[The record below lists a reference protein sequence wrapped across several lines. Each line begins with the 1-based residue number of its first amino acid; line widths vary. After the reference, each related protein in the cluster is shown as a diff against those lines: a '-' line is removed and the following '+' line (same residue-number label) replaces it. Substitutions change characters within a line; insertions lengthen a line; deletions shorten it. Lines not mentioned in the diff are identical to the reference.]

1 MLLFHLRKKIDI
13 TVCTSIISVQLN
25 SSFSSCVWE
34 HTAVSVSGQLIF
46 QVQQCWG
53 GDSPAEGSAWMGG
66 AASRQCRA
74 SGCFACCLP
83 PGSGG
88 WPRQNLPPE
97 RTVNR
102 GRTTRCG
109 PGSLCWPGLVRLI
122 PPALGSVVLSWTRSC
137 SRRELLSLAACALC
151 GHFRHFPRMK
161 RVAKWWRV
169 PFPPPCETKHGLET
183 SASLW
188 TMGITDKVKFTL
200 MFSSLKHSHWHQWHV
215 FCRPGH
221 GWAAHA
227 PWYFEAGWTCP
238 LGCCSHTSL
247 WLCTSAVYVRIAPRV
262 WRCHR
267 AGPSFVCQRSWLQ
280 ALLYSH
286 RQNVWFRDCSE
297 VFSHSETSVSSC
309 CSALVF
315 TSFSEPKPPA

>member
-1 MLLFHLRKKIDI
+1 MCGSTLQCQSRGNSFFRCSSAEEE
-13 TVCTSIISVQLN
+13 TPWQRVQLGWGEQPAD
-25 SSFSSCVWE
+25 SAVPQAALP
-34 HTAVSVSGQLIF
+34 AVSHLGAVADPGKT
-46 QVQQCWG
+46 
-53 GDSPAEGSAWMGG
+53 SPQSVLSIEAEPHA
-66 AASRQCRA
+66 
-74 SGCFACCLP
+74 
-83 PGSGG
+83 
-88 WPRQNLPPE
+88 
-97 RTVNR
+97 V
-102 GRTTRCG
+102 
-109 PGSLCWPGLVRLI
+109 
-122 PPALGSVVLSWTRSC
+122 ALGPCAGPVSWGSFLLPWALWFSPEPEAAAGGSC
-137 SRRELLSLAACALC
+137 CPWQLVPSAGISDISRGWSGLQNGGGYPSHHLARL
-151 GHFRHFPRMK
+151 RY
-161 RVAKWWRV
+161 
-169 PFPPPCETKHGLET
+169 TKHGLET

-227 PWYFEAGWTCP
+227 PWYFQAGWTCP

-247 WLCTSAVYVRIAPRV
+247 GLCTSAVYVWIAPRV
-262 WRCHR
+262 WCCHR
-267 AGPSFVCQRSWLQ
+267 AGPSFVCLRSWLQ
-280 ALLYSH
+280 AVLYSH